1 LPRFIDKIPWAVFA
15 KLEFNAF
22 IYRLGRPQAI
32 YMMNKLRKLLFLALF
47 LIPVYQLKP
56 AAAQTD
62 LPDFDFGKS
71 AFGQRSGDDAPV
83 TLQAEFTAAK
93 GEQPARLFITAK
105 IKSGWH
111 IYSITQP
118 PGGPIRTEIKLAP
131 SDQYKLTGEF
141 QSHPKP
147 KSAKEA
153 VFDNLDVE
161 THDET
166 VTWHAPIALAP
177 GIDPASIQIEGELNY
192 QGCEADSCR
201 PPQSIPFAAKL
212 GPGVDVPL
220 DVVQPPAPVDSPK
233 STENK
238 SAPTAAP
245 NVSPTEVS
253 LWAQLGWAFIGGLI
267 LNLMPCVLPV
277 ISLKLLTFM
286 KQAGENR
293 LRVFTL
299 NLWYAAGLLSV
310 FIVLAALA
318 AVLGL
323 SWGEQ
328 FTKPWFKVAMTGL
341 VFSMGLSFL
350 GVWEIPIP
358 GFVGSGKAIDLQQQ
372 EGPSGAFF
380 KGIFTTILAT
390 PCSGPFL
397 GPIFG
402 YLLGKPPYM
411 AYVIFGS
418 VGLGMASPYLLIGAF
433 PKLIAFLPKPG
444 AWMKTFEEL
453 MGFFML
459 AAVVYLFTTLSSPYF
474 IPTLTLLVGLWFA
487 FWLIGRT
494 PITAGSTARF
504 TAWIGGL
511 VIAVAV
517 GWFGFR
523 YLFDIAEIKYVG
535 EDSAATSG
543 DAKDKFRWHRFS
555 PEALAKA
562 RAEGKTVMVDFW
574 AKWCLTCQTNS
585 KVAIET
591 DAVRELIEKNQVVPM
606 LADWTDESPT
616 IKKALHDLG
625 YNSIPLLAIWPAE
638 SQDAKP
644 IILADLLSQ
653 SQVLDALEKAG
664 PSKSNEP

>member
-1 LPRFIDKIPWAVFA
+1 
-15 KLEFNAF
+15 
-22 IYRLGRPQAI
+22 
-32 YMMNKLRKLLFLALF
+32 MMNKLRKTLFIALF
-47 LIPVYQLKP
+47 LIPVYHLKP

-71 AFGQRSGDDAPV
+71 AFGQRSGDDSPV

-93 GEQPARLFITAK
+93 DEQPARLFITAK

-147 KSAKEA
+147 TSAKEA
-153 VFDNLDVE
+153 VFDNLNVE
-161 THDET
+161 THDES
-166 VTWHAPIALAP
+166 VTWHAPIALSP
-177 GIDPASIQIEGELNY
+177 GIDPASLEIKGEVNY
-192 QGCEADSCR
+192 QGCQADSCR
-201 PPQSIPFAAKL
+201 PPQSIPFTAKL

-220 DVVQPPAPVDSPK
+220 DVAQPLAPADSQK
-233 STENK
+233 STVK
-238 SAPTAAP
+238 VTSPTASP

-253 LWAQLGWAFIGGLI
+253 LWAQLGWAFVGGLI

-411 AYVIFGS
+411 AYLLFGS

-494 PITAGSTARF
+494 PITAGSGARF
-504 TAWIGGL
+504 MAWIGGL

-523 YLFDIAEIKYVG
+523 YLFDIAEVKYVG
-535 EDSAATSG
+535 EDSGAVGG
-543 DAKDKFRWHRFS
+543 DTKDKFRWHRFS

-591 DAVRELIEKNQVVPM
+591 DAVCELIEKNQVVPM

-638 SQDAKP
+638 SKDAKP
-644 IILADLLSQ
+644 IILSDLISQ

-664 PSKSNEP
+664 PSKSN